1 MNCKA
6 LIHPFQNDAGTSQ
19 SQRVMEDLLD
29 GPAQLDGRTMAD
41 MLGYFV
47 KFSRQINFYD
57 VGPNNS
63 LIKKDWQ
70 PFFQNSLP
78 FLNAAILN
86 FRQDAITAQ
95 IATYQKKFL
104 RRPTKAGLDILVN
117 YLCTKIL
124 RPFNTWDQ
132 KLNNSGLPI
141 EIVLDGLIK
150 KGLRDNLKAFI
161 IDLNTAVKFCHI
173 TPVDLSAFLQTETTG
188 NPWNLTTAD
197 LSTTQTKKEFKK
209 LGPTKR
215 ARLIALYKA
224 IASISTPFLKAINAS
239 TGAAGISLQQSFES
253 LRDDLKQRHQPH
265 LALIFAFLNLFRHL
279 QDSLNTYTKKH
290 VDFFYRQVL
299 AFQPKGAIP
308 DKAHIVFSIQK
319 QLTSYRLEKG
329 TLLKGPKDVNK
340 SDILFGLD
348 DEIVVNQAQVTDLRT
363 LYVNNQSAGN
373 DLYVQGVYMAPVAT
387 MSDGIDKPF
396 PDSPLNSW
404 PTLGARYSKYTDPTN
419 NTIRP
424 YPNARLALVLASPVL
439 LLNEGTRNIT
449 ITLTCTLKSK
459 HCTNNLIHDPATLS
473 GDIQSA
479 LQTQQG
485 LSIAFS
491 GDKDWITPT
500 ANPTITLSDFTAA
513 GDDHTFK
520 LTIDS
525 KLQLEEPPVTFYNKD
540 VLKEDID
547 TQLPAARITLNDNV
561 KIKITPSAPTT
572 DATTPGAPAAD
583 ANCCIRPASDHP
595 IEVSLYHFFRD
606 VVINDTNITVQ
617 VCGLKKFIVQNDESI
632 QDVSKPIYPFGTR
645 PTIIDFDIVTAVQP
659 NPPSGPV
666 IESAPVPAAPTPV
679 TPAKNLVGPNF
690 YIGSQEVFNKKWTDL
705 HVNLNWKDK
714 PSNFREYYRAYWAD
728 NNNPGNF
735 GLDEN
740 AFEINIAVLQ
750 KQGWLSEQENTP
762 HTTQNTT
769 TQFNNRKLFENNRD
783 EAPKT
788 CSTADY
794 QQTIAITNTNFEKD
808 YAKSQAFHIDPSTP
822 LTKYDA
828 STQYGF
834 IRLNLQNQDFLQKDY
849 AYVLARQMMA
859 LSKISGQTGDKKNAD
874 DLKIENAVYYNKA
887 GEPIVF
893 STNQIRN
900 NVGDIKNILEDIKKR
915 VDHNLYGHVD
925 PTTDEDITDQD
936 AREVRGGLY
945 RRYTDDNNPVPGLN
959 LQDEVNKIQGDNSS
973 TQDMIDNTQAFQAI
987 IPNEP
992 WTPIIQGMSLD
1003 YTAVATITDINLI
1016 HLYPFSGTYKK
1027 EELSQSPTLFP
1038 SFCDEGTLF
1047 LGLTAL
1053 VPGSDVNILFQL
1065 AEATSDTEEDP
1076 EPLQWSYL
1084 DENVWKPLRTGFE
1097 ILDDK
1102 TNDLSTSGIIKFAIP
1117 GNINT
1122 ENTVMPSGLSWIRA
1136 SIPGNSGI
1144 VAETIAVYTQA
1155 IEATFTDA
1163 ATNDTERLDTPLL
1176 SNSLTKLNT
1185 ADANIK
1191 KVDQPYDSFGGRV
1204 AETDGY
1210 FYVRVSETLR
1220 HKGRAIQSTDYERIA
1235 LDAFPQVFKAKCIP
1249 HSLGLNAHK
1258 YANDYPMAPGYVL
1271 LAVIPDLNQLKAPAS
1286 FEPRVPLSML
1296 EAIEDKMRQL
1306 TSPFVRFR
1314 AMNPRYEKVDFSIQ
1328 VKLLPDKDETFYK
1341 QKLQDDIREFMAP
1354 WSVGQFDK
1362 LRFGQVINR
1371 SDVIRFLETRDYID
1385 YIIDWKWRHD
1395 EDETIKAP
1403 SGQAEI
1409 FPLTPRSILF
1419 AGTIDVTI
1427 VHTDC
1432 PQWDTTPANNTHKI
1446 KIYKNGQLPGL

>member
-6 LIHPFQNDAGTSQ
+6 LIHPFQYDSGTSQ
-19 SQRVMEDLLD
+19 SQRIMEDLLD
-29 GPAQLDGRTMAD
+29 GPAQLDGRTIAD

-57 VGPNNS
+57 VGPAIPPS
-63 LIKKDWQ
+63 PTGGGQPGALVKKDWQ

-78 FLNAAILN
+78 FITAAILN
-86 FRQDAITAQ
+86 FQQDAITTQLAS
-95 IATYQKKFL
+95 YQKKFL

-117 YLCTKIL
+117 YLCTKVL
-124 RPFNTWDQ
+124 QPFNSWDQ
-132 KLNNSGLPI
+132 KLHNSGLPV

-150 KGLRDNLKAFI
+150 KGLRDNLKTFI
-161 IDLNTAVKFCHI
+161 VNLNTAVKFCHI
-173 TPVDLSAFLQTETTG
+173 TPVNLEAFLQTG
-188 NPWNLTTAD
+188 APNNPWNLTAAD
-197 LSTTQTKKEFKK
+197 LSTTLPKVDFKK

-215 ARLIALYKA
+215 TRLIAIYNA
-224 IASISTPFLKAINAS
+224 IAGASTPFLKAINAS
-239 TGAAGISLQQSFES
+239 TGAAGVSLQQSLEG

-279 QDSLNTYTKKH
+279 QDSLNGYTKKH

-319 QLTSYRLEKG
+319 QLASYRLEKG
-329 TLLKGPKDVNK
+329 TLLKGPKDENK

-363 LYVNNQSAGN
+363 LYVNNQSVG
-373 DLYVQGVYMAPVAT
+373 DDFFVQGVYMAPVAT
-387 MSDGIDKPF
+387 MADGIDKPF
-396 PDSPLNSW
+396 TDSPLNSW
-404 PTLGARYSKYTDPTN
+404 PTLGARYSKYIDPEN
-419 NTIRP
+419 KLPRP
-424 YPNARLALVLASPVL
+424 YPNARIAFVLASPVL
-439 LLNEGTRNIT
+439 LLNEGARKIT
-449 ITLTCTLKSK
+449 ISLNCTLKSK
-459 HCTNNLIHDPATLS
+459 HCPNTLIHNPATLS

-479 LQTQQG
+479 LQNGG
-485 LSIAFS
+485 LDIAFS
-491 GDKDWITPT
+491 GDKDWISPIAT
-500 ANPTITLSDFTAA
+500 PTITLSDFTAA
-513 GDDHTFK
+513 GDDHTFQLK
-520 LTIDS
+520 IDAS
-525 KLQLEEPPVTFYNKD
+525 LQLEEPPITFYNKD
-540 VLKEDID
+540 ILKEDIN
-547 TQLPAARITLNDNV
+547 TQLPTARITLND
-561 KIKITPSAPTT
+561 KIKIKVTPADNST
-572 DATTPGAPAAD
+572 AD
-583 ANCCIRPASDHP
+583 ANCCIRPAGNTP
-595 IEVSLYHFFRD
+595 IEASLYHFFRD
-606 VVINDTNITVQ
+606 VIINDTHIDVQ
-617 VCGLKKFIVQNDESI
+617 ACGLKKFIVQNDESL
-632 QDVSKPIYPFGTR
+632 QDVNKPIYPFGTR
-645 PTIIDFDIVTAVQP
+645 PTIIDFNIVTAVQP
-659 NPPSGPV
+659 KPQGGPV
-666 IESAPVPAAPTPV
+666 IEAAPSTLP
-679 TPAKNLVGPNF
+679 KNLVGPNF
-690 YIGSQEVFNKKWTDL
+690 YIGSQEIFNKKWTNV
-705 HVNLNWKDK
+705 HINLNWKDK
-714 PSNFREYYRAYWAD
+714 PSNFKEYYRAYWAD

-740 AFEINIAVLQ
+740 GFEINVAVLQ
-750 KQGWLSEQENTP
+750 KQGWIPEQDNAP
-762 HTTQNTT
+762 HTTKNTT
-769 TQFNNRKLFENNRD
+769 TQFNNRKLFESNPG
-783 EAPKT
+783 EGPT
-788 CSTADY
+788 CPTGDY
-794 QQTIAITNTNFEKD
+794 QQTIAITNSAFNNYPTT
-808 YAKSQAFHIDPSTP
+808 QAFHVDPTTP

-834 IRLNLQNQDFLQKDY
+834 LRLNLQNQDFLQKDY

-859 LSKISGQTGDKKNAD
+859 LSKISAQTGDKKNPD

-900 NVGDIKNILEDIKKR
+900 NVGDIKNIIDDIKKR
-915 VDHNLYGHVD
+915 VDNNLYGHVD
-925 PTTDEDITDQD
+925 PATDGDITDHD
-936 AREVRGGLY
+936 AREVREGLY
-945 RRYTDDNNPVPGLN
+945 RRYIDDANQAPGIN

-992 WTPIIQGMSLD
+992 WTPIIQGISLD
-1003 YTAVATITDINLI
+1003 YSATATITDIDLI
-1016 HLYPFSGTYKK
+1016 HLYPFTGTYKK
-1027 EELSQSPTLFP
+1027 EQIAQSPTLFP
-1038 SFCDEGTLF
+1038 TFCDEGALF

-1084 DENVWKPLRTGFE
+1084 DHNTWKPLRIGFE
-1097 ILDDK
+1097 ILDDA
-1102 TNDLSTSGIIKFAIP
+1102 TNNLSTSGIIKFAIP

-1144 VAETIAVYTQA
+1144 VAETVNIYTQA
-1155 IEATFTDA
+1155 IEATFTNAD
-1163 ATNDTERLDTPLL
+1163 TNDKERLDTALPA
-1176 SNSLTKLNT
+1176 NSLTKLNT
-1185 ADANIK
+1185 ADANVK
-1191 KVDQPYDSFGGRV
+1191 KVDQPYPSSGGRI

-1220 HKGRAIQSTDYERIA
+1220 HKGRAIQSFDYERLA
-1235 LDAFPQVFKAKCIP
+1235 LDAFPQIFKAKCIT
-1249 HSLGLNAHK
+1249 HSMGLNAHK
-1258 YANDYPMAPGYVL
+1258 YVNDYPMAPGFVL

-1328 VKLLPDKDETFYK
+1328 AKLLPGKDETFYK
-1341 QKLQDDIREFMAP
+1341 QQLQDDIREFMAP
-1354 WSVGQFDK
+1354 WAVGQFDK

-1395 EDETIKAP
+1395 EDEIVKAP
-1403 SGQAEI
+1403 SGQTEI

-1432 PQWDTTPANNTHKI
+1432 PQWDTTPANNTNKI